1 MPPIVKKRKVSVV
14 QTTSACLNMRT
25 AQLFH
30 RMVKNV
36 FSPGRN
42 GDLRNRQLLMNAS
55 KTADEREASYAASGR
70 LCGRLLSRECVRSY
84 LGCSQ
89 PSWLTFPEGVSLERD
104 LVESTQ
110 ASSVRWAIRLI
121 NDHYGPHRSPW
132 YRRSSSRALAGDAGG
147 SAAMARIATS

>member
-1 MPPIVKKRKVSVV
+1 MPPIVKKRAVSVV

-55 KTADEREASYAASGR
+55 KTADEREASYAASGH
-70 LCGRLLSRECVRSY
+70 LCGRLLSRECVRVY
-84 LGCSQ
+84 LGSHSS
-89 PSWLTFPEGVSLERD
+89 SWLTFPEGVSMERD
-104 LVESTQ
+104 LAESTQ
-110 ASSVRWAIRLI
+110 ASSARCAIRLM
-121 NDHYGPHRSPW
+121 NDHHGPHRSPW
-132 YRRSSSRALAGDAGG
+132 YRRSSARAIGDESGR
-147 SAAMARIATS
+147 SAAMARIAAS